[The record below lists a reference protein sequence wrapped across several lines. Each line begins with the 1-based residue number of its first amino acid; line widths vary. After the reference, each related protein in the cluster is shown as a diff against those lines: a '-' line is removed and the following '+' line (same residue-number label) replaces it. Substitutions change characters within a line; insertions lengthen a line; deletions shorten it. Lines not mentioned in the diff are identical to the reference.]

1 MSKLDISLI
10 PSSKSKPMLNINNHL
25 FYKRNERSNGDIY
38 WTCRYA
44 RKNCPAAITTV
55 GLTTEIRSM
64 FISHVGHSAE
74 YVASLIIREKLEICK
89 KRAVNEKV
97 PIQQIYREEMVKAL
111 TEHKKPEIM

>member
-74 YVASLIIREKLEICK
+74 SDNKLIIRKNSK
-89 KRAVNEKV
+89 FAKNE
-97 PIQQIYREEMVKAL
+97 Q
-111 TEHKKPEIM
+111 